1 MSHHSSSA
9 VVLEIGAWYTKCG
22 FAQNQQGGAEGAPR
36 LIVQKR
42 MPQMLQADL
51 SGKVVLE
58 EPKLTVPKPIDEW
71 KPLLRQHLDDVLF
84 GHLLCNPKDR
94 RVVVV
99 EDMLAP
105 KNFRQ
110 ALAECLFDL
119 RVPSVLF
126 APGSLLSIL
135 TTGARTGIVVDM
147 GAEEVRVLP
156 VYDGVPM
163 LSAYTTSQL
172 GRGPS
177 LEMHKNILD
186 TLDGRRKQSVST
198 SMLEDII
205 VRCCAVP
212 PQHASKV
219 DQLKA
224 ELLTSRSKNSPEINA
239 WIDTRMEQAQKLA
252 ELAPDSVEDCTI
264 SGVGTVSRAARSAP
278 ATVLFDG
285 DEEGDSVPG
294 LVVKALLACPAEV
307 RKDLLGNIV
316 LTGGHAMLPGL
327 PGRMLNALEEEMRQ
341 VTSLSAL
348 RPAVRLS
355 QPQFKANTLSWI
367 GGALVGCDKDQMEKY
382 SMTLD
387 EYTTSKQTAKER
399 SEAHLRDATYDEI
412 ERYTREMGL
421 EVMGDEDIM
430 KASLRDAMSDPE
442 AQLPDWTRMVPGS
455 TVTPG
460 WYFRKQDE
468 SEGREWTK
476 YDEPLNGRM
485 GLTGTWQRDVDGA
498 AGPGWMRLPESSAA
512 VLEAALRNGLEKVQ
526 LVTRAPGTDTVEFVS
541 PEQAKDCGGKLT
553 NTGARQHPNP
563 PQSTKGRSAHLLHQY
578 RLSHGWC
585 CSGVEYEV
593 NLLAMKA
600 TRVQVPRNISNE
612 EQGDIPA
619 VRVRDVRRMGTEFG
633 MPQMGYMSI
642 YGPPQ
647 PLPARS

>member
-1 MSHHSSSA
+1 MGDKTLESDETRHSTGSRHERRGSQTAAVGGAGGAARWLGRGAEPGRMSHHSSSP

-58 EPKLTVPKPIDEW
+58 TPKLTVPKPIAEW
-71 KPLLRQHLDDVLF
+71 KPLLRQHLDDILF

-99 EDMLAP
+99 EDLLAP

-135 TTGARTGIVVDM
+135 TTGSRTGIVVDI

-163 LSAYTTSQL
+163 LTAYTASQL
-172 GRGPS
+172 GSGPS
-177 LEMHKNILD
+177 LEMHKTILS
-186 TLDGRRKQSVST
+186 TLDGRRRQAVST
-198 SMLEDII
+198 SMLEDI
-205 VRCCAVP
+205 VARCCVVP
-212 PQHASKV
+212 PRHASKV

-224 ELLTSRSKNSPEINA
+224 EVLTSRTKNSPAVNA
-239 WIDTRMEQAQKLA
+239 WIDKRLEQAQKLS
-252 ELAPDSVEDCTI
+252 ELVPEGVEECTI
-264 SGVGTVSRAARSAP
+264 SGVGTVSGAARSAP

-316 LTGGHAMLPGL
+316 LTGGHAMLPGI
-327 PGRMLNALEEEMRQ
+327 PGRMLNALEEEMKQ
-341 VTSLSAL
+341 VASLRAL

-355 QPQFKANTLSWI
+355 QPPFKANILSWI
-367 GGALVGCDKDQMEKY
+367 GGALVGCDKGQLQKH

-387 EYTTSKQTAKER
+387 EYTNSKQTAKER
-399 SEAHLRDATYDEI
+399 SEAHLRDATYDQI
-412 ERYTREMGL
+412 EQYSREMGL
-421 EVMGDEDIM
+421 EVMADEDIM
-430 KASLRDAMSDPE
+430 KANLREAMSDPE

-455 TVTPG
+455 TGTPG

-468 SEGREWTK
+468 SAGREWTK
-476 YDEPLNGRM
+476 HGEPLDGRS
-485 GLTGTWQRDVDGA
+485 GLTGSWQREVDGA
-498 AGPGWMRLPESSAA
+498 AGSGWMRLPDSSAA

-526 LVTRAPGTDTVEFVS
+526 LVLRAPGTDTVPS
-541 PEQAKDCGGKLT
+541 MGAEQAKDCGGKFHI
-553 NTGARQHPNP
+553 AIHRNP
-563 PQSTKGRSAHLLHQY
+563 DLYFAMFAF
-578 RLSHGWC
+578 RLSRCG
-585 CSGVEYEV
+585 
-593 NLLAMKA
+593 
-600 TRVQVPRNISNE
+600 
-612 EQGDIPA
+612 
-619 VRVRDVRRMGTEFG
+619 
-633 MPQMGYMSI
+633 
-642 YGPPQ
+642 
-647 PLPARS
+647 